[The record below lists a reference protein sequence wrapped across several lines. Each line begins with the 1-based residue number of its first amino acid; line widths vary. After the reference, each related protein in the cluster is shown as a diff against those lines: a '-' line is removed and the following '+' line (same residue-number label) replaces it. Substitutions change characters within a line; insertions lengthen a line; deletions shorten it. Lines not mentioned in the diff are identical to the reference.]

1 MATRNHV
8 VGETEGWRQVYL
20 LANPETATYSQH
32 GRDSSQQP
40 SAKSERGKKKKRKE
54 INIFST
60 QNWAENGNLHQVEL
74 TEP

>member
-1 MATRNHV
+1 MRLKAGVKSIYWQTLKQQHIHSMEEIHPNS
-8 VGETEGWRQVYL
+8 
-20 LANPETATYSQH
+20 LAQNQKE
-32 GRDSSQQP
+32 
-40 SAKSERGKKKKRKE
+40 EKKKKRKE